1 MESMMCPTG
10 PENEP
15 QNIMDNLK
23 WADLIISG
31 VCNY

>member
-1 MESMMCPTG
+1 MYPTG

-23 WADLIISG
+23 WADLIIAG

>member
-1 MESMMCPTG
+1 MCPTG

-23 WADLIISG
+23 WADLIIAG